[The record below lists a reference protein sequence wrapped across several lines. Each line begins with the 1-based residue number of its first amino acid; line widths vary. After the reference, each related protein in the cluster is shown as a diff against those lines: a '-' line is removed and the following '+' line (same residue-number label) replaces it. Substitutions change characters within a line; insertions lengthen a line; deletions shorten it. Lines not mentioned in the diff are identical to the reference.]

1 VLLLEEVCHCGLLG
15 SSMLQQ
21 CLVGNS
27 LLLLPSHD
35 IVSLYTGSFG
45 ALLLLRQAVVC
56 VYCLCTKMSCVLPIL
71 LPLPRVGIRAMYQ
84 AQCQPGLE

>member
-1 VLLLEEVCHCGLLG
+1 MYYRGEFYVVLGLGLHIQLPVIDFG
-15 SSMLQQ
+15 IQV
-21 CLVGNS
+21 VGK
-27 LLLLPSHD
+27 
-35 IVSLYTGSFG
+35 
-45 ALLLLRQAVVC
+45 LRQAVVC